1 MSELGS
7 RIMICV
13 NVSSR
18 HSREGKKP
26 DATCD
31 VGIFFLNDSLSGD
44 VTNKGRE
51 FPTFKRS
58 GGTTVTLP
66 PCPPVTLSHCH
77 TVSLPHCLP
86 SLCLPVSLSPCHTA
100 TLSPICLSQCLPVS
114 RLSSPGSSL
123 PSRLPSIPSSV
134 S

>member
-18 HSREGKKP
+18 HSREGKKT

-31 VGIFFLNDSLSGD
+31 VGIFFFNDSLSGD

-123 PSRLPSIPSSV
+123 PSRLPSIPSSA